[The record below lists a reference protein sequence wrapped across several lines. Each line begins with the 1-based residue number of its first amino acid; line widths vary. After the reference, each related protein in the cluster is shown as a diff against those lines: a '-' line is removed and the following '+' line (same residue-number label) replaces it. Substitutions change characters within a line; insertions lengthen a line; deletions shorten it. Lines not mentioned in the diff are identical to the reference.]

1 MKRMV
6 HSRLLCILLT
16 ILMLVLGMYCDD
28 LRTDSSFLHACT
40 ASNSASLQ
48 ATDSALD
55 THVYYEKSS
64 LSLIENFMFVRQ
76 SSRSTTGLRI
86 SQLLVAAL
94 LLIGTY
100 LITLSL
106 RTSFL
111 FTDANCN
118 QYRQRTLEYIH
129 HKDGKKA

>member
-1 MKRMV
+1 MKRMI

-16 ILMLVLGMYCDD
+16 ISMLVLGMCCDNLD
-28 LRTDSSFLHACT
+28 IRTDSSFLYAG
-40 ASNSASLQ
+40 AASLQ
-48 ATDSALD
+48 SADSVLD

-64 LSLIENFMFVRQ
+64 LSLIEEFMFVRQ
-76 SSRSTTGLRI
+76 SPRGTSNFRI
-86 SQLLVAAL
+86 SQVLVAAL

-100 LITLSL
+100 LFTLSL

-111 FTDANCN
+111 CTDADCN
-118 QYRQRTLEYIH
+118 QYCHRTLEYIH